1 MTRAL
6 KLAALILNILV
17 LLGLMIYF
25 LWDPSCCGPATL
37 YFASSMFIALPSL
50 LNIIAI
56 WHASRKP
63 GTKTSSKAPQRNDV
77 SRTLAMAVNAIYLLL
92 MIKVIYDERFS
103 TALGLL
109 AVLYILSFYVLWKN
123 WRASRQSSVGLVEAE
138 N

>member
-1 MTRAL
+1 
-6 KLAALILNILV
+6 
-17 LLGLMIYF
+17 
-25 LWDPSCCGPATL
+25 
-37 YFASSMFIALPSL
+37 
-50 LNIIAI
+50 
-56 WHASRKP
+56 
-63 GTKTSSKAPQRNDV
+63 
-77 SRTLAMAVNAIYLLL
+77 MAVNAIYLLL